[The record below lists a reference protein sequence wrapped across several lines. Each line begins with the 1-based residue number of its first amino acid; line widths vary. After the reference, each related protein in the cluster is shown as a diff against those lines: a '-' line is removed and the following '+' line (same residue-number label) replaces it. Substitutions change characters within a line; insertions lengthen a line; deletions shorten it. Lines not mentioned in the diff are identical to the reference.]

1 MVVCFT
7 EGVCFRKREAKGQGW
22 TTNTHMDAGTHKLNR
37 ALGLNS
43 QRLQQSDIN
52 NPRAN
57 RTDAPQHRHCNQTS
71 VCVHFVM
78 RVSAKER
85 TQAAVGATSPFV
97 FSACRPWL
105 TDGWRSAI
113 YCSQR
118 QACILHSKLGRA
130 KPCGKCT
137 LKNTVMHAPV
147 EAPTHRGRPF
157 GHRQHSVLL
166 FHLQWKNLTSD
177 PEPFQLGERG
187 SRGMPCM
194 SASKMRGG
202 IDRYPSF
209 VLFSCLIFSN
219 VNEPLSKTVNLTW
232 KRNWG
237 LDFFRHLLVIMN

>member
-1 MVVCFT
+1 
-7 EGVCFRKREAKGQGW
+7 
-22 TTNTHMDAGTHKLNR
+22 MDAGTHNLNR
-37 ALGLNS
+37 VLGLNS

-52 NPRAN
+52 NPRVRAN

-97 FSACRPWL
+97 FSTRRPWL
-105 TDGWRSAI
+105 TDRWRSAI
-113 YCSQR
+113 YCLQR

-157 GHRQHSVLL
+157 GHWQHSVLL

-177 PEPFQLGERG
+177 PGAFPTRRKRQPGNAMHERQQNERRERSIPIICAFLLPCFQQCEG
-187 SRGMPCM
+187 
-194 SASKMRGG
+194 A
-202 IDRYPSF
+202 I
-209 VLFSCLIFSN
+209 I
-219 VNEPLSKTVNLTW
+219 
-232 KRNWG
+232 
-237 LDFFRHLLVIMN
+237 